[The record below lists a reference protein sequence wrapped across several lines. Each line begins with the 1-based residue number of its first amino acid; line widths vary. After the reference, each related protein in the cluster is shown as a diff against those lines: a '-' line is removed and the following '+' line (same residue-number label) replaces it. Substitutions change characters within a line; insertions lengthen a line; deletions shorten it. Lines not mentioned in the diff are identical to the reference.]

1 MYEKGVGWTLAGDR
15 QTKACPFTVP
25 KLHHVVRKLYNDR
38 KAALDL
44 CRVVVLRPCTRWAM
58 TPLRQFR
65 DFPSEI
71 VRKAEMLNGVFEISE
86 LIEIANVG
94 KLLHSFPK
102 LQLQSSNSSSTYHLR
117 LDFSVIPDFRRDEGA
132 CGGAESFWIQD
143 DDGEVILFHDTFV
156 FRQHCAAEL
165 TSRFPYSSSY
175 LSTITSP
182 SSLPVTGGFAPIPGF
197 QPYPLQAVHNKEFE
211 KIYASTIETFTKI
224 RPQILQPL
232 HRSGEG
238 GSHGQ

>member
-1 MYEKGVGWTLAGDR
+1 MGVEAPISQNPKSTSPGHGHCCRQSLLELQIFDYPILSRQTSRYYLVHQAHANGHVDVQVAMHERGVGWTLAGDR

-25 KLHHVVRKLYNDR
+25 KLHHVARKLYNDR

-44 CRVVVLRPCTRWAM
+44 CRVVGSAETLHQMDDDASPTIQR
-58 TPLRQFR
+58 
-65 DFPSEI
+65 FPSEI
-71 VRKAEMLNGVFEISE
+71 VRKAESKQIAHLFISE

-165 TSRFPYSSSY
+165 T
-175 LSTITSP
+175 
-182 SSLPVTGGFAPIPGF
+182 
-197 QPYPLQAVHNKEFE
+197 
-211 KIYASTIETFTKI
+211 
-224 RPQILQPL
+224 
-232 HRSGEG
+232 
-238 GSHGQ
+238 